1 MKCNNIHNDL
11 ISYLEGSLSRE
22 ESNAIEKHLN
32 TCDECMKFSDKLR
45 VTLGYIDIEKEVSVT
60 PGFAD
65 MVLTKLDNEVD
76 NEVEEFSLIN
86 RMMPALTA
94 AAVVLF
100 AVFVGNTLAKQFS
113 GGGDMVEQGYHEE
126 FLYAN
131 EIYLEPIE
139 NFFLLTEENYEK
151 D

>member
-1 MKCNNIHNDL
+1 MKCKNIHNDL
-11 ISYLEGSLSRE
+11 ISYLEGSLAKD
-22 ESNAIEKHLN
+22 ESDAVEKHLN
-32 TCDECMKFSDKLR
+32 SCDECRKFSDKLR

-65 MVLTKLDNEVD
+65 KVLTKLDS
-76 NEVEEFSLIN
+76 EVEEYSLIN
-86 RMMPALTA
+86 RLMPVLTA

-100 AVFVGNTLAKQFS
+100 AVFVGNSLAKQFS
-113 GGGDMVEQGYHEE
+113 GSRDMVEQGYHEE

-131 EIYLEPIE
+131 EIYMEPIE
-139 NFFLLTEENYEK
+139 NFFLITEDNYEK